1 MGSNI
6 PHIAVLFEFPTLNG
20 GEHSML
26 AVLQRLQSRSQFQFS
41 AIAPADGPLADRL
54 KAAGIRLV
62 PWDVRDQEGAKRGN
76 SELQSELE
84 DIVCALQPDILHAN
98 SLSMSRLVGGC
109 AMLSCGRT
117 GHLRDI
123 MNLNRKPIADLNAN
137 DWLVAVSAATRHHHV
152 GRGLDRSR
160 CDVIYNGID
169 VDEFSAT
176 DVTYFQKLK
185 SDFDLPKEG
194 RILLNVGQIC
204 LRKGQLDLAK
214 AVVRLLPR
222 HPDLHLV
229 LAGERHSGKSESVDY
244 EAAIQQQFE
253 SHGLSGHLHR
263 IGYCDQ
269 VPALMQAATLL
280 VHSARQ
286 EPFGRVLLEAAA
298 CGLPIIATDVG
309 GTSEMLRDQQ
319 EAILVSPGDESQLT
333 EAIETALARP
343 QQYEVRAAAARR
355 RIHQL
360 FSLQSAADRLADFWQ
375 KVAEER
381 GT

>member
-1 MGSNI
+1 M

-26 AVLQRLQSRSQFQFS
+26 AVIQRLQSRSQFQFS
-41 AIAPADGPLADRL
+41 AIAPAEGPLADRL
-54 KAAGIRLV
+54 KALELQLI
-62 PWDVRDQEGAKRGN
+62 PWNVRDQEGVKRGS
-76 SELQSELE
+76 SELQAELE
-84 DIVCALQPDILHAN
+84 DIVRALQPDILHAN

-123 MNLNRKPIADLNAN
+123 MNLNRKPITDLNAN
-137 DWLVAVSAATRHHHV
+137 DALVAVSEATRDHHV

-160 CDVIYNGID
+160 CNVIYNGID
-169 VDEFSAT
+169 VDGFCSTETSAREE
-176 DVTYFQKLK
+176 LR
-185 SDFDLPKEG
+185 SNFDLPREG

-244 EAAIQQQFE
+244 EVAIQQQFE
-253 SHGLSGHLHR
+253 SHGLPNHLHQ

-269 VPALMQAATLL
+269 VPALIKAATLL

-298 CGLPIIATDVG
+298 CDLPIIATDVG
-309 GTSEMLRDQQ
+309 GTSEMLRHQQ
-319 EAILVSPGDESQLT
+319 EAILVSPGDESQLAD
-333 EAIETALARP
+333 AIETALAGP
-343 QQYEVRAAAARR
+343 QQSEVRAAAARR

-381 GT
+381 RK